1 MNKQLQYFFEN
12 TKQLHILLSIA
23 LLLILIVMV
32 APVGNGLIKYG
43 GQTVVIGILG
53 YILFKNYSETHN
65 FALVQKTMASDRLKK
80 KEEADAKGADTDA
93 KGADAKGADT
103 DAKGEDAIEEP
114 PVTED
119 NLAGIKNNTVASY
132 ILCFFILILLL
143 YVIYS
148 LFD

>member
-23 LLLILIVMV
+23 LLLILIIMV

-43 GQTVVIGILG
+43 GQTVIIGILG
-53 YILFKNYSETHN
+53 YILFKNFTETHH
-65 FALVQKTMASDRLKK
+65 FALVQKNMASDRLKK
-80 KEEADAKGADTDA
+80 KEEADAKGADAKA
-93 KGADAKGADT
+93 KGADAKGADAK
-103 DAKGEDAIEEP
+103 AKGADTKEDP
-114 PVTED
+114 PLTED
-119 NLAGIKNNTVASY
+119 NMAGIKNNTVASY

>member
-23 LLLILIVMV
+23 LLLILIIMV

-43 GQTVVIGILG
+43 GQTVIIGILG
-53 YILFKNYSETHN
+53 YILFKNFTETHH
-65 FALVQKTMASDRLKK
+65 FALVQKNMASDRLKK
-80 KEEADAKGADTDA
+80 KEEADAKGADA
-93 KGADAKGADT
+93 KGADAKGKGA
-103 DAKGEDAIEEP
+103 DAKEDP
-114 PVTED
+114 PLTED
-119 NLAGIKNNTVASY
+119 NMAGIKNNTVASY

>member
-23 LLLILIVMV
+23 LLLILIIMV

-43 GQTVVIGILG
+43 GQTVIIGILG
-53 YILFKNYSETHN
+53 YILFKNFTETHH
-65 FALVQKTMASDRLKK
+65 FALVQKNMASDRLKK
-80 KEEADAKGADTDA
+80 KEEADAKGADA
-93 KGADAKGADT
+93 KAKGADT
-103 DAKGEDAIEEP
+103 KEDP
-114 PVTED
+114 PLTED
-119 NLAGIKNNTVASY
+119 NMAGIKNNTVASY